1 LFCSK
6 QATIGGS
13 SYENVT
19 LIFKAVA
26 LGMGVSTLVLSILG
40 SLSIDTAIT
49 LLSIGVSSIAIVQL
63 QDNEK

>member
-1 LFCSK
+1 MK
-6 QATIGGS
+6 
-13 SYENVT
+13 NVI

-40 SLSIDTAIT
+40 SLSTDTAIT
-49 LLSIGVSSIAIVQL
+49 LLSIGVASIAIVQL

>member
-1 LFCSK
+1 MK
-6 QATIGGS
+6 
-13 SYENVT
+13 NVT